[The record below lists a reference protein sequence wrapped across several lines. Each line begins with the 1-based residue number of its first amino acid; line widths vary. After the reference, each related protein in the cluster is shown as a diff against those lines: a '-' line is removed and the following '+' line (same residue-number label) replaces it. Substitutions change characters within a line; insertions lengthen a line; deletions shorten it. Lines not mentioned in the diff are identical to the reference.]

1 MSARAS
7 AFAVNLLLAVLPA
20 ARCQKLDWPDCPA
33 KGCTPCPFYSDG
45 RPNCT
50 CFEGYSLNGQPR
62 PGGGRSPLVWDKVQG
77 WLGKCQP
84 VTCGKPPHPAQS
96 FMEKPGHEFPIQMSY
111 PQSLNLLCNV
121 GYYVQGFQQNLYS
134 PGVSQEDS
142 SSSDSSIG
150 FTLPRSANTTTTS
163 PSDADASRLIELWC
177 MADGTFGNSTGLR
190 CEPICGD
197 GRLVPKDH
205 LPMYDPREQ
214 CDDGNRRSGD
224 GCSADCR
231 VEPGY
236 VCTGG
241 SPTSNDACQKAFAF
255 ANSSLLI
262 SITGARRPDTQ
273 EVALATLKAISEA
286 LRCPERDLE
295 VVAVTAV
302 GTAKTSSLGTGTTTY
317 STTFLGLANSQFHYV
332 QARVEVRFNIKVSD
346 PNLLSSD
353 QIKAELETPQVFL
366 PKVMVAYMEK
376 TSLRDLYVTAV
387 EVKQARVQGNDK
399 PASSGMALGEILG
412 LIYSIAMPIL
422 SYLFVIGVVAPA
434 ITWFSRVRH
443 RKFTLMGNHNLISKK
458 YREGWAQNICGW
470 TKSRLMCASL
480 ICCLPARMA
489 YTWDTVGVFPYW
501 TGVVRAFMCFNLYM
515 LGCWPCGAC
524 LVAGLRG
531 DIRDFFGFGDG
542 VRGNVELVDVV
553 CYCCCPICS
562 VIQEARHVDDAYKDF
577 IPALLESR
585 RHARE
590 KSWTAMEDAPATQ
603 AMIGLPVEAPVLL

>member
-1 MSARAS
+1 MSARVF
-7 AFAVNLLLAVLPA
+7 AFAVIVLLAVLRA
-20 ARCQKLDWPDCPA
+20 ARCQELDWPDCPA

-62 PGGGRSPLVWDKVQG
+62 PGGARSPLVWDKVQG
-77 WLGKCQP
+77 WLGRCQP
-84 VTCGKPPHPAQS
+84 VKCGKPPHPAQAV
-96 FMEKPGHEFPIQMSY
+96 MEKSGDEFPTRMSY
-111 PQSLNLLCNV
+111 PQRLNLLCNA
-121 GYYVQGFQQNLYS
+121 GYYVQGFYENLNS
-134 PGVSQEDS
+134 PGLSQEDS
-142 SSSDSSIG
+142 SSSGSSIG
-150 FTLPRSANTTTTS
+150 FTLPRSVSTSTTS
-163 PSDADASRLIELWC
+163 PSANASRLIELWC

-197 GRLVPKDH
+197 GRLVPTDH

-214 CDDGNRRSGD
+214 CDDGNEQSGD
-224 GCSADCR
+224 GCSEDCR

-241 SPTSNDACQKAFAF
+241 SLTSNDACQKASAF
-255 ANSSLLI
+255 ANSSLVI
-262 SITGARRPDTQ
+262 SITGARRPGTQ
-273 EVALATLKAISEA
+273 EVTLATLKAISEA
-286 LRCPERDLE
+286 LRCPERDVE

-302 GTAKTSSLGTGTTTY
+302 GTAKTNSLGTGVTTS
-317 STTFLGLANSQFHYV
+317 STTFPGLDNSHFHYV

-346 PNLLSSD
+346 TNLLSSD
-353 QIKAELETPQVFL
+353 QIKAELDTPQVFL

-387 EVKQARVQGNDK
+387 EVKQADVQGKDK
-399 PASSGMALGEILG
+399 LASSGMAFGDLLG
-412 LIYSIAMPIL
+412 LVYSIAVPIL
-422 SYLFVIGVVAPA
+422 SYLFIIGVVAPA
-434 ITWFSRVRH
+434 ITWFFRVRP
-443 RKFTLMGNHNLISKK
+443 RQFILMGNHNLMPKRYK
-458 YREGWAQNICGW
+458 EGWVQNICGW

-489 YTWDTVGVFPYW
+489 YTWDTVGVLPYW

-531 DIRDFFGFGDG
+531 NIRDFFGFGDG
-542 VRGNVELVDVV
+542 VRGNVELADVV

-562 VIQEARHVDDAYKDF
+562 VVQEARHVDDAYIDF
-577 IPALLESR
+577 IPALLEAR
-585 RHARE
+585 RRARE
-590 KSWTAMEDAPATQ
+590 ETLEQAPATQ
-603 AMIGLPVEAPVLL
+603 AMIGLAPEPPVLL